1 MPYVS
6 PRYLEAECGA
16 ELPGTILGKGLL
28 NAKKILVITLG
39 YPHPRRGASSVLFYW
54 YLNALRNSKFR
65 VEHLLLV
72 SPSELSAQ
80 SEREYLEAIS
90 PAPCFGVQIFSL
102 LEAQEAQRLGL
113 NLHTSE
119 LPDEILSHVQ
129 LFQPDAVVCFDIMAA
144 AMAQRMGLENLLV
157 WLGDLSFQTGI
168 YHALY
173 DFKAES
179 RKFLGLIRSYIAG
192 QLWKRFYRRVLH
204 GQQHVIVSSFS
215 SVARLAQ
222 LGITSR
228 YWSYPW
234 PGEIEREAALVSKHA
249 KPTFILFGTLVAL
262 GSRSAF
268 DFLLKSVYPLLLSSW
283 GVQGFSI
290 LISGVRELPVWVKL
304 DIELRPE
311 FKFLGFIDD
320 LALEVERCHA
330 VLAPISVPVGNRSRI
345 VTAMSM
351 GAPIVAHA
359 NTALGNP
366 ELLSGDNCLLAS
378 SAREFAEHM
387 RLAYSSPDLAARL
400 GASARQTY
408 LRSFEPEVASQR
420 LLQEL
425 NSMLSRP

>member
-144 AMAQRMGLENLLV
+144 AHRLM
-157 WLGDLSFQTGI
+157 D
-168 YHALY
+168 
-173 DFKAES
+173 
-179 RKFLGLIRSYIAG
+179 
-192 QLWKRFYRRVLH
+192 
-204 GQQHVIVSSFS
+204 VSEP
-215 SVARLAQ
+215 
-222 LGITSR
+222 
-228 YWSYPW
+228 Y
-234 PGEIEREAALVSKHA
+234 
-249 KPTFILFGTLVAL
+249 
-262 GSRSAF
+262 
-268 DFLLKSVYPLLLSSW
+268 
-283 GVQGFSI
+283 
-290 LISGVRELPVWVKL
+290 
-304 DIELRPE
+304 
-311 FKFLGFIDD
+311 
-320 LALEVERCHA
+320 
-330 VLAPISVPVGNRSRI
+330 
-345 VTAMSM
+345 M
-351 GAPIVAHA
+351 
-359 NTALGNP
+359 
-366 ELLSGDNCLLAS
+366 LLSGYRSPATNAMLRKTTEGV
-378 SAREFAEHM
+378 ARNSLHM
-387 RLAYSSPDLAARL
+387 SGQAIDLRVPGTRL
-400 GASARQTY
+400 TT
-408 LRSFEPEVASQR
+408 LRDQA
-420 LLQEL
+420 QEL
-425 NSMLSRP
+425 KSGGVGYYPSSDFVHIDTGRVRTW